1 MKFKDMIWILV
12 LVVITLF
19 VVLPPTKP
27 IFIQLT
33 TQFPYM
39 MGFIKTAILA
49 SMGEILVSR
58 MRSGHYFTSKGFLL
72 KALVWGFLG
81 IIFVLIFK
89 VFSSGVIAAQGASLL
104 PSIQNESFLQTL
116 LTAFLISTIMN
127 LFFAPSF
134 MLLHRITDGFIELG
148 SGTLKGIR
156 KVKLSHVIDGIDFI
170 SFIQFVV
177 LKTIPFFWIPA
188 HTITFILPESYRV
201 LMAAYL
207 SIALGV
213 LLTLAK
219 TRKVKN

>member
-213 LLTLAK
+213 LLTLSK

>member
-156 KVKLSHVIDGIDFI
+156 KVKLSHVIDGIDFK

>member
-58 MRSGHYFTSKGFLL
+58 MKSGHYFTSKGFLL